1 MLRSRPDGQGSRLA
15 SESRSQI
22 LLARTS
28 LRNTRSGAGGLSLYS
43 EYLKT
48 SRVSGQVTNV
58 CFW

>member
-1 MLRSRPDGQGSRLA
+1 MLSLRRDGQAWKLA

-28 LRNTRSGAGGLSLYS
+28 LRNTRSGADGLSLYS

-48 SRVSGQVTNV
+48 STRYWVR
-58 CFW
+58 